1 MYFNS
6 VWLIGSLLVGL
17 IVALIVTL
25 SMKRGM
31 KSVSMKSSAA
41 DYLRSGSFTPG
52 RSEDLFLYHTVSVT
66 AKPKDD
72 DNDRGGFSSTHV
84 SSSGSTHGGRSGSF

>member
-17 IVALIVTL
+17 IVVLIVTL

-41 DYLRSGSFTPG
+41 DYLRSGSFLPAGARICSCITP
-52 RSEDLFLYHTVSVT
+52 F
-66 AKPKDD
+66 P
-72 DNDRGGFSSTHV
+72 
-84 SSSGSTHGGRSGSF
+84 